1 MSRWKRVVR
10 GMLGMGA
17 AFATGAGLI
26 MSTLAAVALTLRGG
40 EGWRDF
46 IIPVVGG
53 SVWGFLMGMTF
64 GGALALLSRGR
75 SFESLS
81 LPRFTALGVGAGL
94 FFNGVLALNAWDAW
108 STSAAVTSG
117 VLFVVLG
124 GGCATASLLLARKA
138 EGAFGA
144 GEPVRCTAEGG
155 VGSAVDAGEQ
165 VPHPLERIKER
176 ERARP

>member
-10 GMLGMGA
+10 GMLGMGV
-17 AFATGAGLI
+17 AFGAGAGLI
-26 MSTLAAVALTLRGG
+26 MSTLAAVVLTLNGG

-46 IIPVVGG
+46 LIPVVGG
-53 SVWGFLMGMTF
+53 SVWGFLMGTTF

-94 FFNGVLALNAWDAW
+94 FFYGLLALNAWDAW
-108 STSAAVTSG
+108 STSAAVTNG

-124 GGCATASLLLARKA
+124 GSCATASLLLARKA
-138 EGAFGA
+138 EGVRAGDGLGA
-144 GEPVRCTAEGG
+144 VPADLPDQEALGP
-155 VGSAVDAGEQ
+155 GEQ
-165 VPHPLERIKER
+165 VPHPLAGKQAR